1 MRGTFIGVVIVLS
14 VVAAGIVAMSMDW
27 TGRRGSGLG
36 ERFELNLGELR
47 KIPPAL
53 ITHVQTGTIRTGFVA
68 ARGIAVGPGGRIYVA
83 GDQAVRIFD
92 LEGKRLG
99 QINLSR
105 GANCLAVAADG
116 SVYVGAGNRVD
127 VLDAAGEVRDHWPA
141 ISDKAIITS
150 IAVGADD
157 VFVADYQSR
166 AVYHYDTSGKLL
178 NKIVP
183 RDEKGRARTFTVSS
197 RYFDVAIR
205 PDGLLAVVNPGEHRI
220 EAYNFAGEFR
230 SGWGR
235 AAAEVAGF
243 AGCCNPAHM
252 ALLADGRFVT
262 SERGLPTIKIYS
274 AAGELEGVVATAEML
289 SRVPTECA
297 NPYHNQGLDV
307 AVGPAGE
314 ILVLDSGGNVGIFT
328 RREEE

>member
-1 MRGTFIGVVIVLS
+1 MWGSFIGVVIFLS
-14 VVAAGIVAMSMDW
+14 VVAAVIVAMSMDW

-36 ERFELNLGELR
+36 ERFELNLAELR

-166 AVYHYDTSGKLL
+166 AVYRYDTSGKLL
-178 NKIVP
+178 NRIP
-183 RDEKGRARTFTVSS
+183 AGEGGTFTVPSP
-197 RYFDVAIR
+197 YFDVAIR

-220 EAYNFAGEFR
+220 EAYTFAGEFR

-235 AAAEVAGF
+235 RSNEVAGF

-274 AAGELEGVVATAEML
+274 AAGELEGVVATVEML

-297 NPYHNQGLDV
+297 NPYNQDPDV

-328 RREEE
+328 RREGE